1 MNAKQW
7 FEEKLDEFKDDP
19 EFIAETLVLGVIAC
33 LNKALR
39 VQGMTRSE
47 LAKRLGTSPAFVS
60 SALNGKPNMTLLTLA
75 KFTAAL
81 NLSVSVAVTDKAH
94 ISVAAPQNA
103 DSFQSLV
110 WQKIIANHDATYMLA
125 NAEEESAPRALS
137 LVA

>member
-7 FEEKLDEFKDDP
+7 FGNKMDEFKDDP

-81 NLSVSVAVTDKAH
+81 NLTVSVALTDKAVMT
-94 ISVAAPQNA
+94 VAVPEKA
-103 DSFQSLV
+103 DIPLAGV
-110 WQKIIANHDATYMLA
+110 WRELIAI
-125 NAEEESAPRALS
+125 AEEGSASSALPI
-137 LVA
+137 AA